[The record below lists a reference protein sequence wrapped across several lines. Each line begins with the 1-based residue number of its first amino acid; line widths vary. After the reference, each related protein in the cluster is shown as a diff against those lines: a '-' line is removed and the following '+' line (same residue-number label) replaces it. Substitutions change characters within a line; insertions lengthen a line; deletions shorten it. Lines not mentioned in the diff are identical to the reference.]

1 LGLRAEISVF
11 LEGQS
16 KSSKEL
22 RGALPGR
29 GRVAEAEGE
38 RPAVEFCGGPGVA
51 HEQRPRSDDLC
62 REVVKATTLPEAV
75 PAILRSVPSTA
86 RRSRYMVTDSQRKN
100 AAGAAV
106 CRL

>member
-38 RPAVEFCGGPGVA
+38 RPAGEFCGA
-51 HEQRPRSDDLC
+51 RALRMNSD
-62 REVVKATTLPEAV
+62 REAMISAEK
-75 PAILRSVPSTA
+75 
-86 RRSRYMVTDSQRKN
+86 
-100 AAGAAV
+100 
-106 CRL
+106 